1 MLLAMV
7 FAVQAATASPNPCTD
22 QMSALCRISPLFCP
36 GAYPSNLTPGT
47 ENIPCWPDRRAVPM
61 SRGTRVVQR
70 PAAASSRQSV
80 NTTRA
85 AAPSDESTSRGQRS
99 IPRIVEPR

>member
-36 GAYPSNLTPGT
+36 GAYPSNVTPGT
-47 ENIPCWPDRRAVPM
+47 GNIPCWPEREAV
-61 SRGTRVVQR
+61 SLSHDTRVVQR
-70 PAAASSRQSV
+70 PAAASNRQSV
-80 NTTRA
+80 RTQRA
-85 AAPSDESTSRGQRS
+85 AAPSDESTARQQRS
-99 IPRIVEPR
+99 APRSLEPR